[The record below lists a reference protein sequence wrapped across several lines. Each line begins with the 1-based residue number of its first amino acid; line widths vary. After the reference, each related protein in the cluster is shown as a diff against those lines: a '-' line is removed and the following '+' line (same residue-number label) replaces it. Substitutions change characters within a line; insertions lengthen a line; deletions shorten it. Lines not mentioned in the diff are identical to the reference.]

1 MSRLE
6 QFKAIPS
13 QLRLKEKAD
22 LYRLFVEN
30 PQQGVLKVAEIAEQ
44 QGLALTP
51 QDVADLIREVDEQT

>member
-1 MSRLE
+1 MSQLE
-6 QFKAIPS
+6 QFKSIPS

-30 PQQGVLKVAEIAEQ
+30 PQAGVLKVVEIAEQ

-51 QDVADLIREVDEQT
+51 QEVADLIREVDEQT